1 MASSA
6 LVSSNGYQSLKSN
19 ITFFPEDN
27 RNGIGVSNA
36 SSSGIFV
43 PPSTVPGRP
52 QDITGY
58 VLTASGP
65 EGKVQWAI
73 APGNN
78 LSLGEL
84 IDVDLTGLNN
94 GDVIIYD
101 ASINTWIPGRN
112 AGLTPGI
119 ALSTTGNVLNVNVD
133 NIAIG
138 VNTLNQLQVNPSSI
152 TNSMLVNNSITINT
166 TTGLTA
172 TPPSVPL
179 GGTLNIGVDNTV
191 LRTFG
196 NQTITGDLEVTGLLT
211 GGTIT
216 DGTLTIN
223 GGDINDVLSLSF
235 VETGGGTDQITL
247 SAPVTVS
254 AGGYSLL
261 LPQAQGAVNTVL
273 TNDGF
278 GNLSWVSPGS
288 TGSPGGPLG
297 AIQYHDPLNTF
308 AGSANF
314 LYDGTDVV
322 LAGGEM
328 SALAFNAT
336 SDVTLKENIV
346 PLENCLEKV
355 NAIEGYEY
363 NWKNN
368 VNRRKNFGVL
378 SQQLQDIGLENITT
392 MDSNGNQAVQYN
404 QLIPLLIE
412 AVKELTHKIN
422 LLENNL

>member
-6 LVSSNGYQSLKSN
+6 VIASNGYQALKSN

-52 QDITGY
+52 NDITGY
-58 VLTASGP
+58 VLMASGP

-73 APGNN
+73 APGDD
-78 LSLGEL
+78 LTLGEL
-84 IDVDLTGLNN
+84 KDVDLTGLND

-101 ASINTWIPGRN
+101 AATNTWIPGTN

-138 VNTLNQLQVNPSSI
+138 VNALNELQVNPSSI
-152 TNSMLVNNSITINT
+152 TNTMLVNDSITINT

-172 TPPSVPL
+172 APPSVPL
-179 GGTLNIGVDNTV
+179 GGTLSIGVDNTV

-196 NQTITGDLEVTGLLT
+196 NQTKTGDLNVTGLLT

-216 DGTLTIN
+216 DGTITIN
-223 GGDINDVLSLSF
+223 SGDINDVLSLAF

-247 SAPVTVS
+247 SAPATVS
-254 AGGYSLL
+254 AGGYSLSW
-261 LPQAQGAVNTVL
+261 PQSQGAVDTIL
-273 TNDGF
+273 LNDGS
-278 GNLSWVSPGS
+278 GNLSWIPATAVSL
-288 TGSPGGPLG
+288 PGGPLG
-297 AIQYHDPLNTF
+297 AIQYNDPLGTF
-308 AGSANF
+308 AGSGNF

-322 LAGGEM
+322 LTGGEM

-346 PLENCLEKV
+346 PLEDCLQKV
-355 NAIEGYEY
+355 NAIECYEY
-363 NWKNN
+363 NWKDSSNG
-368 VNRRKNFGVL
+368 RKNFGVL

-392 MDSNGNQAVQYN
+392 MDNNGNQAVQYN

-412 AVKELTHKIN
+412 AVKELTQKVN